1 MTYTSSDVEVATVSG
16 NTVTFVISAPT
27 LTQATLQIYNRKGGV
42 VFNSQNIDEIK
53 TQGWDG
59 TLRGSRLPTGMYI
72 WRLSGVFEDGTPLKQ
87 QTGEVYLI
95 R

>member
-16 NTVTFVISAPT
+16 KNEAFVISAPT